1 MLPIKDDIPTV
12 RKPVLTISL
21 IVVNVLVFLYQQS
34 LGLYAQDFIWQFGVV
49 PWEITNFASLTPNT
63 HVPNGL
69 TLFTSMFL
77 HGGWLHLGSNMLY
90 LWIFGNNV
98 EDKLGPVHFIIF
110 YFAVGV
116 LAALAFVVINP
127 SSQVPLVGAS
137 GAVAGLLGMY
147 IVAYPRA
154 RVLTI
159 LWIFFFIRLV
169 WLPAVFFLGLWFVLQ
184 LFSSLPT
191 LAGGGTGGIAYVA
204 HVAGFAAGLV
214 YCKFWCMRRGGLRQ

>member
-1 MLPIKDDIPTV
+1 MLPLKDDVPTL

-34 LGLYAQDFIWQFGVV
+34 LGPQAQEFIWQFGAV
-49 PWEITNFASLTPNT
+49 PWEITNFASLSNSYVPNT
-63 HVPNGL
+63 M

-90 LWIFGNNV
+90 LWIFGNNI

-110 YFAVGV
+110 YLIAGA
-116 LAALAFVVINP
+116 LAALAFVLLNP
-127 SSQVPLVGAS
+127 SAQVPLVGAS

-147 IVAYPRA
+147 IIAYPRA
-154 RVLTI
+154 RVLTV

-191 LAGGGTGGIAYVA
+191 LAGEGTGGVAYAA
-204 HVAGFAAGLV
+204 HVAGFAIGLA
-214 YCKFWCMRRGGLRQ
+214 YCKFWCMRHGGFRR